1 MSSNPLISRS
11 SLQWLLL
18 AQVLV
23 VAPHLLHAPWWI
35 VPLWLG
41 CAVWRWQA
49 GRQRVG
55 YPNSW
60 AKAGL
65 MLGTALGVWLS
76 RGSLVGLDAGVV
88 LLIAAFILKVL
99 EVRQRRDALVLVF
112 LGLFSVVTVY
122 LFDDSVLMALYSLL
136 PVTVLLAALISLQ
149 QRQAPSSPWHN
160 ARLAASLLLQALPL
174 MLLVFIL
181 FPRVGPLWSLPVA
194 SNKASSGLAESM
206 TPADIAELSRSSG
219 LAFRASFIGA
229 MPARSELYWRA
240 LSFDHFDGRRWSQS
254 PQARFTTGARWQ
266 AQGEPVEYS
275 VIMQPSGQRW
285 LFALDVARTELPAT
299 QQMQDFRLQRQRPV
313 QQALLYQA
321 RSWPQAV
328 RELNLSAETRRLTL
342 QLPEQGDPRSRAWA
356 LQLSRAHPQP
366 AELVAAV
373 LAQFNQQ
380 PYHYTLRP
388 QVLGENSID
397 EFLFDTRAGFCAHY
411 AGAMTF
417 VLRAAGIPAR
427 VVAGYQGGE
436 YNPQGNYL
444 QVRQYDAHAW
454 VEYWQTGQ
462 GWVSVDPTFAVA
474 PQRINAGLEQ
484 ALGEEQSLLEQSPF
498 SPLRYGHLSW
508 LKSLNLAWDNLN
520 YAWQRWVLGYQ
531 GQQQLQFLQ
540 RWLGQVDGQS
550 LLLSLVA
557 GAALLVGLLGL
568 WLLKPWQR
576 RGNAQQRLLREF
588 ERLLA
593 RHGVSREVAEGMRAY
608 AARAVQQLPQ
618 QAELI
623 AQFARAYEAQR
634 YAGEALAAGQL
645 RRQLRLLRKALPWR
659 WRL

>member
-1 MSSNPLISRS
+1 MPSNPLISRS

-49 GRQRVG
+49 SRQRLG
-55 YPNSW
+55 YPNGW
-60 AKAGL
+60 AKAAL
-65 MLGTALGVWLS
+65 MLGTAFGVWLS

-88 LLIAAFILKVL
+88 LLIAAFILKIL

-149 QRQAPSSPWHN
+149 QAPSSPWAN

-194 SNKASSGLAESM
+194 SQKATSGLAESM

-219 LAFRASFIGA
+219 LAFRVSFSGA

-240 LSFDHFDGRRWSQS
+240 LSFDQFDGRRWSQT

-266 AQGEPVEYS
+266 AKGEPLNYS

-285 LFALDVARTELPAT
+285 LFALDVASTDLPAT

-356 LQLSRAHPQP
+356 LQLSRAHAQP
-366 AELVAAV
+366 SELVAAV
-373 LAQFNQQ
+373 LEHFNQQ

-454 VEYWQTGQ
+454 VEYWQAGQ

-474 PQRINAGLEQ
+474 PERINLGLEQ
-484 ALGEEQSLLEQSPF
+484 ALGDEQNLLEQSPF
-498 SPLRYGHLSW
+498 SPLSYRNLGW
-508 LKSLNLAWDNLN
+508 LNQLRLGWDNLN

-550 LLLSLVA
+550 LLLSLVG
-557 GAALLVGLLGL
+557 GAALLVGLLAL
-568 WLLKPWQR
+568 CLLKPWQA
-576 RGNAQQRLLREF
+576 RGSAQQRLLRDF

-593 RHGVSREVAEGMRAY
+593 RHGVVRQTGEGIRSY

-618 QAELI
+618 QAPLI
-623 AQFARAYEAQR
+623 NQFAHAYEAQR
-634 YAGEALAAGQL
+634 YAGQLLAAAEL
-645 RRQLRLLRKALPWR
+645 RRQLRQLRRSLPWR
-659 WRL
+659 WRA